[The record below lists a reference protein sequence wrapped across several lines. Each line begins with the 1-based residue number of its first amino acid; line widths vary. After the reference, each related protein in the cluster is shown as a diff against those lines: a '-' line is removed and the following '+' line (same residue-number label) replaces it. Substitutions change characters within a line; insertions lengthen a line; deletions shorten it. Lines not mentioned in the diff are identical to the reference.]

1 MASSPSINVTR
12 DKLFAIFKNHELVRA
27 FELLFREVTVV
38 IPGDNTIIL
47 GIAQQARSN
56 SEGLAL
62 GAIGPRA
69 SVPADHR
76 AGEGLVETPDAAGK
90 TFGLDVGFAAM
101 ASRSF
106 GPRPS
111 IPVAQRQVNDGDL
124 VMAMRAFANRP
135 PAPIAQRP
143 PNDAQDILAT
153 RVFNR
158 R

>member
-27 FELLFREVTVV
+27 FELLFREVKVV

-47 GIAQQARSN
+47 GIAQEARSN

-62 GAIGPRA
+62 GALGPR
-69 SVPADHR
+69 SPVPLDHR

-90 TFGLDVGFAAM
+90 TFGLDVGFSAM
-101 ASRSF
+101 AARSF
-106 GPRPS
+106 GSRASIPAAQRPVNDNDFIMAARAFGNRPS
-111 IPVAQRQVNDGDL
+111 
-124 VMAMRAFANRP
+124 
-135 PAPIAQRP
+135 APIAQRP
-143 PNDAQDILAT
+143 PNDAQDILAA